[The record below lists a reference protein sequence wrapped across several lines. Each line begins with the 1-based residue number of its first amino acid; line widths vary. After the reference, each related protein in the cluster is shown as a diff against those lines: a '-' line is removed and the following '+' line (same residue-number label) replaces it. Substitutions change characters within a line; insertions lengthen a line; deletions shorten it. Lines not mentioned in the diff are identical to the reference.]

1 MRFSLPSSRE
11 KPYFVTHPM
20 QKLLLK
26 AFTLIEMLV
35 VIAIIAT
42 LAALLFPMV
51 QGMQERGKATSDL
64 NNLRQIGLATQ
75 MYLND
80 NDNTFFSTTA
90 SASPWPQMLNPK
102 YVGAWKVFQS
112 PFDLRVAFSDP
123 TKAPV
128 SYGINQNA
136 MPAGGSLLAD
146 KVTNPSGFLIY
157 APAQSGANTT
167 GFNGI
172 SNANITIGPGG
183 NDNVGGPAK
192 GGTHQNRKR
201 INAIFND
208 WHVETM
214 AWTTY
219 INDQPS
225 TSDPGG
231 PQRWNPTPSPT
242 P

>member
-1 MRFSLPSSRE
+1 
-11 KPYFVTHPM
+11 M

-64 NNLRQIGLATQ
+64 NNLRQIGLGTQ

-80 NDNTFFSTTA
+80 NDNTFFPSTGG
-90 SASPWPQMLNPK
+90 SPWPQLLNPK

-112 PFDLRVAFSDP
+112 PFDLRPASN
-123 TKAPV
+123 TAATAPI
-128 SYGINQNA
+128 SYGINETTLTA
-136 MPAGGSLLAD
+136 GSGGSLLAD
-146 KVTNPSGFLIY
+146 KVTNPSGYLIY
-157 APAQSGANTT
+157 APAMVSGNKVAFQGTGASGNT
-167 GFNGI
+167 
-172 SNANITIGPGG
+172 TIGPNGK
-183 NDNVGGPAK
+183 NNVGGPGA

-201 INAIFND
+201 INAIYND

-214 AWTTY
+214 VWTTY
-219 INDQPS
+219 INDQTS

-231 PQRWNPTPSPT
+231 PQRWNPTPAPT

>member
-1 MRFSLPSSRE
+1 
-11 KPYFVTHPM
+11 M

-80 NDNTFFSTTA
+80 NDNTFFPA
-90 SASPWPQMLNPK
+90 SPSPSPWPQMLNPK

-112 PFDLRVAFSDP
+112 PFDLRVSSSVP
-123 TKAPV
+123 GSAPV
-128 SYGINQNA
+128 SYGINKSA
-136 MPAGGSLLAD
+136 LGLLAD
-146 KVTNPSGFLIY
+146 KVTNPSGYLIY
-157 APAQSGANTT
+157 APALDSSNNAIKFQGLAGGNVTVEANGVST
-167 GFNGI
+167 
-172 SNANITIGPGG
+172 PGG
-183 NDNVGGPAK
+183 GAK
-192 GGTHQNRKR
+192 GGTHQSRKR
-201 INAIFND
+201 INAIYND

-214 AWTTY
+214 TFTTY
-219 INDQPS
+219 TNDQPS
-225 TSDPGG
+225 TTDPGG

>member
-1 MRFSLPSSRE
+1 
-11 KPYFVTHPM
+11 M

-80 NDNTFFSTTA
+80 NDNTFFPSTG
-90 SASPWPQMLNPK
+90 ASPWPQLLNPK
-102 YVGAWKVFQS
+102 YVGAWKVFES
-112 PFDLRVAFSDP
+112 PFDLRPATSDP
-123 TKAPV
+123 TRAPV
-128 SYGINQNA
+128 SYGINQSIFTA
-136 MPAGGSLLAD
+136 ATGSLLAD
-146 KVTNPSGFLIY
+146 KVTNPSGYLIY
-157 APAQSGANTT
+157 APAESTGANATFQGTT
-167 GFNGI
+167 ASG
-172 SNANITIGPGG
+172 NITIGPNGA
-183 NDNVGGPAK
+183 NNVGGPAT
-192 GGTHQNRKR
+192 GGTHQSRKR
-201 INAIFND
+201 INAIYND

-214 AWTTY
+214 TWTTY
-219 INDQPS
+219 INDQAS

-231 PQRWNPTPSPT
+231 PQRWYPMPSPT